1 MSREVK
7 FVKKIDWLSILLYF
21 LLVGIGWINIYSAS
35 VTESANGLLDM
46 NQLYG
51 KQLFFIGTSLV
62 LILLILS
69 IEAKFY
75 ERFSSIIYV
84 IALLS
89 LLGLMILGKNING
102 ATSWYAI
109 GSFTLQPS
117 EFAKAAT
124 VLALAKFLSDI
135 QTNINIFKHQLFAF
149 AIILLPPM
157 LIMLQ
162 PDAGSAM
169 VYMAFFFVLYREGLP
184 AIYLWIGFL
193 LVLLFVVTLKLGYI
207 YTIIG
212 TAVLGLACIFFFFK
226 KKLKRER
233 KTTLALT
240 SLVAAIGFILV
251 VNYIFYNVFQQHHRD
266 RFTLVL
272 GLEKDPVKLEK
283 MRKTFGFNTNQS
295 EIAISSGGFSG
306 KGWQKGTRTRGDFV
320 PEQDTDYIFTTVGEE
335 WGFLGSSVVIFLFVF
350 LLLRILHRAEQQK
363 NKFSRVY
370 GYSVAAI
377 LFFHFAI
384 NIGMVIG
391 LFPTVGIPLPFF
403 SYGGSG
409 LWGFTILLFIF
420 IKLDANR
427 INEW

>member
-35 VTESANGLLDM
+35 VTESANGLFDM
-46 NQLYG
+46 SQLYG
-51 KQLFFIGTSLV
+51 KQLFFIGTSL
-62 LILLILS
+62 LIIILILS

-75 ERFSSIIYV
+75 ERFSSIIYIV
-84 IALLS
+84 ALLS
-89 LLGLMILGKNING
+89 LLALMVLGKEING
-102 ATSWYAI
+102 AKSWYAI

-184 AIYLWIGFL
+184 AIYLWIGFTL
-193 LVLLFVVTLKLGYI
+193 MLLFIITLKLGYI

-212 TAVLGLACIFFFFK
+212 TVVIGIACIFFFFK

-251 VNYIFYNVFQQHHRD
+251 VNYIFYNVFEQHHRD

-272 GLEKDPVKLEK
+272 GLEKDPVKLEA
-283 MRKTFGFNTNQS
+283 MRKDIGFNTNQS
-295 EIAISSGGFSG
+295 EIAVSSGGMWG

-320 PEQDTDYIFTTVGEE
+320 PAQDTDYIFTTVGEE
-335 WGFLGSSVVIFLFVF
+335 WGFLGSTVVIFLFII

>member
-35 VTESANGLLDM
+35 VTESAAGLLDM

-51 KQLFFIGTSLV
+51 KQLFFITTSII
-62 LILLILS
+62 LIVLILS

-75 ERFSSIIYV
+75 ERFSSVFYI

-89 LLGLMILGKNING
+89 LLGLMVFGKEING
-102 ATSWYAI
+102 AKSWYAI

-117 EFAKAAT
+117 EFAKVAT

-135 QTNINIFKHQLFAF
+135 QTNINIFNHQLISF
-149 AIILLPPM
+149 AIILVPP
-157 LIMLQ
+157 LFIMLQ

-184 AIYLWIGFL
+184 PIYLWIGFL
-193 LVLLFVVTLKLGYI
+193 LVLLFVITLKVGYV
-207 YTIIG
+207 YTIIA
-212 TAVLGLACIFFFFK
+212 TAILGLACIFVFFR
-226 KKLKRER
+226 KKLKQQR

-240 SLVAAIGFILV
+240 SLVAAIGFILA
-251 VNYIFYNVFQQHHRD
+251 VNYIFYNVFKQHQRD

-283 MRKTFGFNTNQS
+283 IRKTFGFNSDQS
-295 EIAISSGGFSG
+295 EIAISSGGFWG
-306 KGWQKGTRTRGDFV
+306 KGWQKGTRTKGDFV

-335 WGFLGSSVVIFLFVF
+335 WGFVGSTLVIFLFVI
-350 LLLRILHRAEQQK
+350 LILRILHRAEQQK

>member
-7 FVKKIDWLSILLYF
+7 FIKKIDWLTILLYF

-35 VTESANGLLDM
+35 LTDASNGLLDIT
-46 NQLYG
+46 QLYG
-51 KQLFFIGTSLV
+51 KQLVFIIMSV
-62 LILLILS
+62 FIIILLLS

-75 ERFSSIIYV
+75 ERFSSIIYLAGL
-84 IALLS
+84 IALL
-89 LLGLMILGKNING
+89 GVVVFGKNING

-135 QTNINIFKHQLFAF
+135 QTNIKNFTHQLIAF
-149 AIILLPPM
+149 TIILLPPVF
-157 LIMLQ
+157 IMLQ

-169 VYMAFFFVLYREGLP
+169 VYLAFFFVLYREGLP
-184 AIYLWIGFL
+184 PIYLWIGFTL
-193 LVLLFVVTLKLGYI
+193 IILFIITLKIGYI
-207 YTIIG
+207 YTIIL
-212 TAVLGLACIFFFFK
+212 TALIGLLCIFVFFK
-226 KKLKRER
+226 KQLKQKRN
-233 KTTLALT
+233 TPLALM
-240 SLVAAIGFILV
+240 SLVASIGFILA
-251 VNYIFYNVFQQHHRD
+251 VNYIFHNVFEQHHRD

-272 GLEKDPVKLEK
+272 RLEKDPVKLEK
-283 MRKTFGFNTNQS
+283 IRSTFGFNTNQS
-295 EIAISSGGFSG
+295 EIAISSGGFWG
-306 KGWQKGTRTRGDFV
+306 KGWLEGTRTKGDFV

-335 WGFLGSSVVIFLFVF
+335 WGFIGSTIVIILFVT
-350 LLLRILHRAEQQK
+350 LLLRVLFRAEQQK
-363 NKFSRVY
+363 SKFSRVY
-370 GYSVAAI
+370 GYSVGAI

-384 NIGMVIG
+384 NIGMVMG

>member
-1 MSREVK
+1 MSREAK

-35 VTESANGLLDM
+35 VTDSSTGIFDM
-46 NQLYG
+46 TQLYG
-51 KQLFFIGTSLV
+51 KQLVFIVTSIF
-62 LILLILS
+62 LIILILS

-75 ERFSSIIYV
+75 ERFSSIIY
-84 IALLS
+84 IAGLLS
-89 LLGLMILGKNING
+89 LLGLTVFGKNING

-135 QTNINIFKHQLFAF
+135 QTNINVFRDQLIAF
-149 AIILLPPM
+149 AIILAPPV

-169 VYMAFFFVLYREGLP
+169 VYLAFFFVLYREGLP
-184 AIYLWIGFL
+184 PIYLWVGFL
-193 LVLLFVVTLKLGYI
+193 LVLLFVITLKIGYI
-207 YTIIG
+207 YTIIA
-212 TAVLGLACIFFFFK
+212 TLVIGLSCIFIFFR
-226 KKLKRER
+226 KKLKRKR
-233 KTTLALT
+233 ALSIT
-240 SLVAAIGFILV
+240 SLVAAIGFILA

-272 GLEKDPVKLEK
+272 GLEKDPEKLEK
-283 MRKTFGFNTNQS
+283 IRRTFGFNTNQS
-295 EIAISSGGFSG
+295 EIAIGSGGFFG
-306 KGWQKGTRTRGDFV
+306 KGWQKGTRTKGDFV

-335 WGFLGSSVVIFLFVF
+335 WGFVGSSIVIFLFVA

-363 NKFSRVY
+363 SKFSRVF

>member
-7 FVKKIDWLSILLYF
+7 FIKKIDWLSILLYF

-35 VTESANGLLDM
+35 VTEGATTVLDM
-46 NQLYG
+46 GQLYG
-51 KQLFFIGTSLV
+51 KQLIFIGTSIL
-62 LILLILS
+62 LIILILS

-84 IALLS
+84 IGLVS
-89 LLGLMILGKNING
+89 LLGLMVFGKNING

-117 EFAKAAT
+117 EFAKVAT

-135 QTNINIFKHQLFAF
+135 QTNIKRFKHQLISF
-149 AIILLPPM
+149 AIILLPPL

-184 AIYLWIGFL
+184 PIYLWIGFIL
-193 LVLLFVVTLKLGYI
+193 ILLFVITLKIGYI
-207 YTIIG
+207 YTIIAASVIG
-212 TAVLGLACIFFFFK
+212 LGCIFIFFR
-226 KKLKRER
+226 KKLKRRR
-233 KTTLALT
+233 KKTAALA
-240 SLVAAIGFILV
+240 SLMVAIGFILA

-283 MRKTFGFNTNQS
+283 IRKTFGFNTLQS
-295 EIAISSGGFSG
+295 EIAIGSGRFWG
-306 KGWQKGTRTRGDFV
+306 KGWLKGTRTKGDFV
-320 PEQDTDYIFTTVGEE
+320 PAQDTDYIFTTVGEE
-335 WGFLGSSVVIFLFVF
+335 WGFAGSSLVIFLFVV

>member
-7 FVKKIDWLSILLYF
+7 FIKKIDWLSILLYF

-35 VTESANGLLDM
+35 VTDASTGFLDM
-46 NQLYG
+46 SELYG
-51 KQLFFIGTSLV
+51 KQLVFIITSIF
-62 LILLILS
+62 LIILILS

-75 ERFSSIIYV
+75 ERFASIIYF
-84 IALLS
+84 AGLLS
-89 LLGLMILGKNING
+89 LIGVVILGKNING

-117 EFAKAAT
+117 EFAKVTT

-135 QTNINIFKHQLFAF
+135 QTNINNFKHQLVAF
-149 AIILLPPM
+149 AIILAPPV

-169 VYMAFFFVLYREGLP
+169 VYMAFFFVMYREGLP
-184 AIYLWIGFL
+184 ALYLWIGFL
-193 LVLLFVVTLKLGYI
+193 LVLLFIITLKLGYLI
-207 YTIIG
+207 TVGLTLAIG
-212 TAVLGLACIFFFFK
+212 LVCIFVFFR
-226 KKLKRER
+226 KKLKRQR
-233 KTTLALT
+233 KTTLAIT
-240 SLVAAIGFILV
+240 SLVAAIGFVLA
-251 VNYIFYNVFQQHHRD
+251 VNYIFYNVFKQHHRD

-295 EIAISSGGFSG
+295 EIAIGSGGFFG
-306 KGWQKGTRTRGDFV
+306 KGWLKGTRTRGDFV

-335 WGFLGSSVVIFLFVF
+335 WGFLGSLVVILLFMI
-350 LLLRILHRAEQQK
+350 LLLRILNRAEQQK

>member
-7 FVKKIDWLSILLYF
+7 FIKKIDWLSILLYF

-35 VTESANGLLDM
+35 VTNASTGFLDM
-46 NQLYG
+46 SELYG
-51 KQLFFIGTSLV
+51 KQLVFIITSIF
-62 LILLILS
+62 LIILILS

-75 ERFSSIIYV
+75 ERFSSIIY
-84 IALLS
+84 IAGLLS
-89 LLGLMILGKNING
+89 LMGVVIFGKNING

-117 EFAKAAT
+117 EFAKATT

-135 QTNINIFKHQLFAF
+135 QTNIYNFKHQLIAF
-149 AIILLPPM
+149 AIILAPPV

-169 VYMAFFFVLYREGLP
+169 VYMAFFFVMYREGLP
-184 AIYLWIGFL
+184 AIYLWIGFI
-193 LVLLFVVTLKLGYI
+193 LVLLFIITLKLGYI
-207 YTIIG
+207 ITIIA
-212 TAVLGLACIFFFFK
+212 TLVIGLVCIFIFFRK
-226 KKLKRER
+226 QLKRQR
-233 KTTLALT
+233 HTSLAIT
-240 SLVAAIGFILV
+240 SLVTAILFILA

-272 GLEKDPVKLEK
+272 GLEKDPVKLEQ

-295 EIAISSGGFSG
+295 EIAIGSGGFFG
-306 KGWQKGTRTRGDFV
+306 KGWLKGTRTRGDFV

-335 WGFLGSSVVIFLFVF
+335 WGFLGSFVVILLFVV
-350 LLLRILHRAEQQK
+350 LLLRILSRAEQQK

>member
-7 FVKKIDWLSILLYF
+7 FIKKIDWLSILLYF

-35 VTESANGLLDM
+35 VTNASTGFLDM
-46 NQLYG
+46 SELYG
-51 KQLFFIGTSLV
+51 KQLVFIITSIF
-62 LILLILS
+62 LIILILS

-75 ERFSSIIYV
+75 ERFSSIIY
-84 IALLS
+84 IAGLLS
-89 LLGLMILGKNING
+89 LMGLLIFGKNVNG
-102 ATSWYAI
+102 ATSWYAV
-109 GSFTLQPS
+109 GSFTIQPS
-117 EFAKAAT
+117 EFAKATT

-135 QTNINIFKHQLFAF
+135 QTNIYNFKHQLIAF
-149 AIILLPPM
+149 AIILAPPL

-169 VYMAFFFVLYREGLP
+169 VYMAFFFVMYREGLP
-184 AIYLWIGFL
+184 AIYLWVGFIL
-193 LVLLFVVTLKLGYI
+193 ILLFIITLKLGYI
-207 YTIIG
+207 ITIIA
-212 TAVLGLACIFFFFK
+212 TLIIGLACVFIFFR
-226 KKLKRER
+226 KKLKRQR
-233 KTTLALT
+233 RT
-240 SLVAAIGFILV
+240 SLAISSLVIAIGFILA

-272 GLEKDPVKLEK
+272 GLEKDPVKLEQ

-295 EIAISSGGFSG
+295 EIAIGSGGFFG
-306 KGWQKGTRTRGDFV
+306 KGWLKGTRTRGDFV

-335 WGFLGSSVVIFLFVF
+335 WGFLGSFIVILLFVV
-350 LLLRILHRAEQQK
+350 LLLRILSRAEQQK